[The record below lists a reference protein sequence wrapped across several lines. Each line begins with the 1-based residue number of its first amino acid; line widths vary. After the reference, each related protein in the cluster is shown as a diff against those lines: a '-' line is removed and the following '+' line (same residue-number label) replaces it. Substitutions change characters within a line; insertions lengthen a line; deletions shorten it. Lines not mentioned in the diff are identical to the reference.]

1 MNRRLTEVFAAAL
14 LASALVRASF
24 AGGPSA
30 SAQLRPAEVESG
42 PARPHLDLRDLY
54 FGEALYEA
62 YQGQYFDAL
71 ERLDAELA
79 QHARVDEPERD
90 SLQYHIKQADFSV
103 GDFELRYRMHQRA
116 GRAIKAVLDADVEQ
130 PVKNDAAYR
139 LARIEF
145 QKDQPEDALHALER
159 IHGTVPDNIK
169 DDLEFLRGNVYLA
182 LGQPGDAVEVLKRLQ
197 SAPSL
202 QGFAAYNLGI
212 ALLQAGHGPEGL
224 RQLDQAGQIDS
235 RAGATAAIRDKS
247 NMVLGS
253 VMLES
258 KDYAHAQLAFDR
270 VRLEGPYSDRAL
282 LSTGWAEVSQH
293 DYAKAVVPWGI
304 LAGRDPT
311 DAAVQEAKLALPF
324 AYSKLQVYGRA
335 ALLYGQALDS
345 FSKELEKVD
354 ASMRS
359 IRAGNFLKALV
370 REEIEHDNVW
380 VVRLRSLPGTPETF
394 YLTDL
399 MASNDF
405 QTALQNY
412 LDMEDLHRRLI
423 AWQGGFAA
431 FEDLIRLRRANY
443 EPLLPQID
451 ARFRQLDS
459 QMRLRVE
466 QRDHLQKRLQ
476 DILTAPRPALL
487 ATADE
492 RMALESLG
500 KVETAL
506 ERANSPERAALQAR
520 VRHLRGVLT
529 WRLYT
534 QYPERLTQAHKDLHD
549 LNDNVRTLQDQYTAF
564 VRARQAAVHSYAGYD
579 QSISRLRTRVGQA
592 LERVDMLLARQGQ
605 LIEAVAI
612 DELNTRRQRLE
623 AYQVQARYAV
633 ADSYDRA
640 LKQRASGSAP

>member
-1 MNRRLTEVFAAAL
+1 MAA
-14 LASALVRASF
+14 
-24 AGGPSA
+24 
-30 SAQLRPAEVESG
+30 
-42 PARPHLDLRDLY
+42 DLRDLY

-79 QHARVDEPERD
+79 QHQRVDEPQLD
-90 SLQYHIKQADFSV
+90 SLQFHIRQADFSV
-103 GDFELRYRMHQRA
+103 GDFELRYRMHLRA

-130 PVKNDAAYR
+130 PVKNEAAYR

-159 IHGTVPDNIK
+159 IQGTVPDNIK
-169 DDLEFLRGNVYLA
+169 DDIEFLRANVYLA
-182 LGQPGDAVEVLKRLQ
+182 LGRPADAVEVLRHLQ
-197 SAPSL
+197 GAESL
-202 QGFAAYNLGI
+202 KGFAAYNLGI
-212 ALLQAGHGPEGL
+212 ALLQAGHSPEGL
-224 RQLDQAGQIDS
+224 RQLDKAGQIDS
-235 RAGATAAIRDKS
+235 HETATTAIRDKS

-253 VMLES
+253 VMLRSE
-258 KDYAHAQLAFDR
+258 DYAHAQLAFDR
-270 VRLEGPYSDRAL
+270 VHLEGPYSNRAL
-282 LSTGWAEVSQH
+282 LSTGWAEASAH
-293 DYAKAVVPWGI
+293 DYQKALVPWGMLI
-304 LAGRDPT
+304 RRDPT
-311 DAAVQEAKLALPF
+311 DAAVQEARLALPF
-324 AYSKLQVYGRA
+324 AYSKLRVYGRA

-345 FSKELEKVD
+345 FGKELEKVD
-354 ASMRS
+354 TSMRS

-370 REEIEHDNVW
+370 REEIKQDNVW
-380 VVRLRSLPGTPETF
+380 VVRLRALPDTPETF
-394 YLTDL
+394 YLTEL

-412 LDMEDLHRRLI
+412 LDLEDLHRRLI

-443 EPLLPQID
+443 EPLLPEVD
-451 ARFRQLDS
+451 AHFRQLDS
-459 QMRLRVE
+459 QMRLRLE

-492 RMALESLG
+492 RVALERLR
-500 KVETAL
+500 KIETAL
-506 ERANSPERAALQAR
+506 KRASGAESAAQQTRVQHLQ
-520 VRHLRGVLT
+520 GVLT

-534 QYPERLTQAHKDLHD
+534 EYPERLTQAHKDLHD
-549 LNDNVRTLQDQYTAF
+549 LNEDVLMLHAQYTAF

-579 QSISRLRTRVGQA
+579 QSIQRLRTRVGEA
-592 LERVDMLLARQGQ
+592 LERVDTLLARQGNV
-605 LIEAVAI
+605 IEAVAI

-640 LKQRASGSAP
+640 LKERAIGGTP